1 MSDEEIL
8 TDEEREA
15 LNEVIQASDVGAQQ
29 RVLIVDDDKDAR
41 EVLAEILSLNGI
53 SCLTAA
59 NGQSAMSLLE
69 TRKSIGLM
77 ITDLRMAPCSG
88 LDLIGRVRESE
99 LAALPIIIVSGDAHV
114 KDAIAAMHLSVVDFL
129 LKPLD
134 IQVLLKLVKRELR
147 IE

>member
-15 LNEVIQASDVGAQQ
+15 LNEVIQAPDVGAQQ
-29 RVLIVDDDKDAR
+29 RVLIVDDDKHAR

-59 NGQSAMSLLE
+59 NGLSAMSLLE

-99 LAALPIIIVSGDAHV
+99 LAALPIIIVSGDANV

-134 IQVLLKLVKRELR
+134 IAVLLKLVKRELR